1 MGWAVAGL
9 VVVIVGV
16 SAIETGGLSWTG
28 FAGAL
33 AVALYASVVVVA
45 AIAFQ
50 ATYRRHN
57 PHPPRYLTRIHRH
70 AAAVPAVA
78 PENGEERTE
87 EPLEEP
93 VPPQPEEH
101 PAP

>member
-1 MGWAVAGL
+1 MVGAVAGM
-9 VVVIVGV
+9 VAVILGV
-16 SAIETGGLSWTG
+16 SAIESGGLSWTA

-45 AIAFQ
+45 AIAFN

-57 PHPPRYLTRIHRH
+57 PHQPRYLKRIHRP
-70 AAAVPAVA
+70 AAAPVA
-78 PENGEERTE
+78 PRVAAE
-87 EPLEEP
+87 EPAEELVEEP
-93 VPPQPEEH
+93 VPPQPEER